1 MKKKIKGDNC
11 CIFLMGDNFYM
22 IINGKLI
29 LKFFFFFTLGGNSE
43 SREEFVNTCVHCDTV
58 NCLVL

>member
-29 LKFFFFFTLGGNSE
+29 LKIVFFLLWGVIVSQE
-43 SREEFVNTCVHCDTV
+43 RSLLI
-58 NCLVL
+58 LVYIVIQ